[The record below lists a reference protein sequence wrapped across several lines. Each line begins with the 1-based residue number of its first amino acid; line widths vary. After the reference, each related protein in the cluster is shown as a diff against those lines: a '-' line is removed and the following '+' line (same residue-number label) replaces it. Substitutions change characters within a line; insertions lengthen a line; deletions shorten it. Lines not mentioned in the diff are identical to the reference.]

1 MKLGVAGQLTH
12 LDEPNPVL
20 LPPDWRTIDVGAAR
34 RVREAGFRG
43 AQLFIHRPLEA
54 NRDDVERVKRAFDA
68 ADLEVAQV
76 NGWYEPLCSYDDAVR
91 AEGVRGMQ
99 ALVRIGRMVDAPS
112 VYVRPG
118 GHNPNGHWYAH
129 PENHS
134 PRTFDNIV
142 DSLRRVC
149 AVAQAEGVLVA
160 VEGHVL
166 SALDTPQRVRDL
178 LDAVGSPALKFNY
191 DPVNFV
197 GTVRAVHDT
206 SRVLN
211 ELYALLGRDIVVAH
225 AKDCRLAD
233 QLVVHIEEVV
243 PGTGT
248 MDYGLFMRRFHEVC
262 PEGYFIIEHLPNAHV
277 PQARDFVRAVARAH
291 EIPLMG

>member
-1 MKLGVAGQLTH
+1 MKLGVAGVLAYP
-12 LDEPNPVL
+12 DEPDAVL
-20 LPPDWRTIDVGAAR
+20 LPPDWRTIDVAAAR

-43 AQLFIHRPLEA
+43 AQLFIPRPLEA
-54 NRDDVERVKRAFDA
+54 DPGDVRRVQHAFDA
-68 ADLEVAQV
+68 AGLEVAQV

-91 AEGVRGMQ
+91 AAGVRGMQ
-99 ALVRIGRMVDAPS
+99 ALVRIGRMVNAPS

-118 GHNPNGHWYAH
+118 GHNLNGHWYAH

-149 AVAQAEGVLVA
+149 AIAEAEGVRVA

-197 GTVRAVHDT
+197 GTVRQVHDT
-206 SRVLN
+206 ASVLN
-211 ELYALLGRDIVVAH
+211 ELYALLGRNIVAAH

-243 PGTGT
+243 PGSGVL
-248 MDYGLFMRRFHEVC
+248 DYALFMRRFQEVC
-262 PEGYFIIEHLPNAHV
+262 PDGYFIIEHLPNALV
-277 PQARDFVRAVARAH
+277 PQARNFVRSMATALG
-291 EIPLMG
+291 IPLEC

>member
-1 MKLGVAGQLTH
+1 MKLGIAGQLAH
-12 LDEPNPVL
+12 PDEPDPVL
-20 LPPDWRTIDVGAAR
+20 LPPDWRMVDVPAAQ
-34 RVREAGFRG
+34 RVRRAGFRG
-43 AQLFIHRPLEA
+43 AQLFFNRPLEA
-54 NRDDVERVKRAFDA
+54 ARDDLLRVKRAFTD

-76 NGWYEPLCSYDDAVR
+76 NGWYEPLCSYDDDVR
-91 AEGVRGMQ
+91 AAGVSGMQ
-99 ALVRIGRMVDAPS
+99 ALVRIGRLMDAPS

-134 PRTFDNIV
+134 PRTFDRLV
-142 DSLRRVC
+142 DSLRKVC
-149 AVAQAEGVLVA
+149 AVAQAEGVPVA

-178 LDAVGSPALKFNY
+178 LDAVGSPMLKFNY

-197 GTVRAVHDT
+197 GTVRQVHDT
-206 SRVLN
+206 SSVLN

-243 PGTGT
+243 PGSGA
-248 MDYGLFMRRFHEVC
+248 MNYELFMRQFQRVC
-262 PEGYFIIEHLPNAHV
+262 PNGYFIIEHLPNALV
-277 PQARDFVRAVARAH
+277 PQACAYVVSAARAFG
-291 EIPLMG
+291 IPLEQ

>member
-1 MKLGVAGQLTH
+1 MKLGVAGQLAH
-12 LDEPNPVL
+12 PDEPNAVL
-20 LPPDWRTIDVGAAR
+20 LPPDWRTIDVAAAR
-34 RVREAGFRG
+34 RVRQAGFRG

-54 NRDDVERVKRAFDA
+54 DLDDVRRVKRAFDA
-68 ADLEVAQV
+68 AGLEVAQV

-91 AEGVRGMQ
+91 AAGVRGMQ
-99 ALVRIGRMVDAPS
+99 ALVRIGRMVNAPS

-134 PRTFDNIV
+134 ARTFDNIV

-149 AVAQAEGVLVA
+149 ATAQDEGVTVA

-178 LDAVGSPALKFNY
+178 LDAVGSPALKFNC

-197 GTVRAVHDT
+197 GTVKQVHDT
-206 SRVLN
+206 ASVLN
-211 ELYALLGRDIVVAH
+211 ELYDLLGRDIVVAH

-243 PGTGT
+243 PGTGVL
-248 MDYGLFMRRFHEVC
+248 DYALFMRRFQAAC
-262 PEGYFIIEHLPNAHV
+262 PDGYFIVEHLPNALV
-277 PQARDFVRAVARAH
+277 PQARDFVQAVAH
-291 EIPLMG
+291 HHDIPLEC

>member
-1 MKLGVAGQLTH
+1 MKLGVAGQLSRP
-12 LDEPNPVL
+12 DEPNAVL
-20 LPPDWRTIDVGAAR
+20 LPPDWRAIDIAATR
-34 RVREAGFRG
+34 RVRQAGFRG
-43 AQLFIHRPLEA
+43 AQLFIPRPIEA
-54 NRDDVERVKRAFDA
+54 NPEDVRRVKHAFDA
-68 ADLEVAQV
+68 VGLEVAQV
-76 NGWYEPLCSYDDAVR
+76 NGWYEPLCSYDDAIR

-134 PRTFDNIV
+134 AHTFDNIV

-149 AVAQAEGVLVA
+149 AAAQAEGVTVA

-166 SALDTPQRVRDL
+166 SALDTPRRVRDL

-191 DPVNFV
+191 DPVNFI
-197 GTVRAVHDT
+197 GTVRQVHD
-206 SRVLN
+206 SASVIN
-211 ELYALLGRDIVVAH
+211 ELCDLLGRDMVAAH

-243 PGTGT
+243 PGTGVL
-248 MDYGLFMRRFHEVC
+248 DYGLFMRRFQDVC
-262 PEGYFIIEHLPNAHV
+262 PDGYFIIEHLPNALV
-277 PQARDFVRAVARAH
+277 PQARDFVRSAAQRH
-291 EIPLMG
+291 GISLEC

>member
-1 MKLGVAGQLTH
+1 MKLGVAGQLAH
-12 LDEPNPVL
+12 PDEPDAVL
-20 LPPDWRTIDVGAAR
+20 LPPDWRAIDAAAAQ
-34 RVREAGFRG
+34 RVRRAGFRG

-54 NRDDVERVKRAFDA
+54 DPDDLQRVKRAFA
-68 ADLEVAQV
+68 AAELEVAQV
-76 NGWYEPLCSYDDAVR
+76 NGWYEPLCSYDDATR

-99 ALVRIGRMVDAPS
+99 ALVRIGRMMDTPS

-134 PRTFDNIV
+134 ARTFDNIV
-142 DSLRRVC
+142 DSLRKVC
-149 AVAQAEGVLVA
+149 ATAQDEGVTVA

-191 DPVNFV
+191 DPVNFI
-197 GTVRAVHDT
+197 GTVKQVHDT
-206 SRVLN
+206 TGVLN
-211 ELYALLGRDIVVAH
+211 ELYDLLGRDMVAAH

-243 PGTGT
+243 PGSGT
-248 MDYGLFMRRFHEVC
+248 LDYALFMRRFQAAC
-262 PEGYFIIEHLPNAHV
+262 PDGYFIIEHLPNARV
-277 PQARDFVRAVARAH
+277 PQARDFICATAQRH
-291 EIPLMG
+291 GIPLEC

>member
-1 MKLGVAGQLTH
+1 MKLGVAGQSSRP
-12 LDEPNPVL
+12 DEPNAVL
-20 LPPDWRTIDVGAAR
+20 LPPDWRTIDAAATQ
-34 RVREAGFRG
+34 RVRQAGFRG
-43 AQLFIHRPLEA
+43 AQLFIPRPREA
-54 NRDDVERVKRAFDA
+54 DPQDIHRVKRAFDEA
-68 ADLEVAQV
+68 ELEVAQV
-76 NGWYEPLCSYDDAVR
+76 NGWYEPLCSYDDDIR

-134 PRTFDNIV
+134 MRTFDNIV

-149 AVAQAEGVLVA
+149 ATAQEEGVTVA

-166 SALDTPQRVRDL
+166 SALDTPRRVRDL
-178 LDAVGSPALKFNY
+178 LDAVGSRALKFNY
-191 DPVNFV
+191 DPVNFI
-197 GTVRAVHDT
+197 GTVKQVHD
-206 SRVLN
+206 SASVLN
-211 ELYALLGRDIVVAH
+211 ELYDLLGRDMVAAH

-243 PGTGT
+243 PGDGVL
-248 MDYGLFMRRFHEVC
+248 DYALFMRRFQDAC
-262 PEGYFIIEHLPNAHV
+262 PDGYFIIEHLPNALV
-277 PQARDFVRAVARAH
+277 PRARDFVRSAAQRH
-291 EIPLMG
+291 GIPLMC